1 MDVRGMGGV
10 GGGLRIPGG
19 GLRMTFTKKTLHLAK
34 NAFIGPESTKMKVAQ
49 DVPQEGLE
57 LPQSA
62 GIDFRAAVVTTN
74 ATVAVL

>member
-1 MDVRGMGGV
+1 
-10 GGGLRIPGG
+10 
-19 GLRMTFTKKTLHLAK
+19 
-34 NAFIGPESTKMKVAQ
+34 MKVAQ